1 LSTIPATVAGTEATA
16 TDGSVRVDVAVAAVI
31 GPRVAS
37 MAVAGRIVLVATGAG
52 R

>member
-1 LSTIPATVAGTEATA
+1 VAGQAVSQTN
-16 TDGSVRVDVAVAAVI
+16 GNVRVDVAVAATD

-37 MAVAGRIVLVATGAG
+37 MAVAGRIVLVATSGG